1 MSVTFFQIV
10 LSVQPKGGGEAEP
23 VPPKVLQGLNYR
35 FVIVKDG
42 GKEGIIKLEEPNE
55 VIKKVEKDKNCKKLT
70 EKQMGKLQKTYPVPK
85 IKKRYRMRTQAPE
98 EEVGTETAAEPFEV
112 DDKGSKIIE
121 TFQTVRSGFYLIDVP
136 VLTEAGRK

>member
-1 MSVTFFQIV
+1 MSVAFFQVV
-10 LSVQPKGGGEAEP
+10 LSVQPKGGAEAEL
-23 VPPKVLQGLNYR
+23 VLPKVLQGRNYR

-42 GKEGIIKLEEPNE
+42 GEEGIVKLEGPQE
-55 VIKKVEKDKNCKKLT
+55 VIKKVEKDKGCEKLT
-70 EKQMGKLQKTYPVPK
+70 KKQMEKQQKTYPVPK

-98 EEVGTETAAEPFEV
+98 EEVGAETATEPFEV

-136 VLTEAGRK
+136 VLTEAGRT